1 MAAPSVTFFGPL
13 DTVLGPYM
21 GYVVLVLAVANI
33 GTRALAHRS
42 HVKQAEE
49 GAEAVSRHPLH
60 TASNVLL
67 MLAAFYYLTLNHH
80 SGVVAS
86 SLIVGMFIT
95 DFFEFEARK
104 VEARRGIDLER
115 PKGAIA
121 ASVLVLMYV
130 SYITLFFIVKP
141 IWSAIV

>member
-21 GYVVLVLAVANI
+21 GYVLLALAVVNI
-33 GTRALAHRS
+33 ATRAFQHRQ

-49 GAEAVSRHPLH
+49 GAEALSRQPIHV
-60 TASNVLL
+60 ASNVLL
-67 MLAAFYYLTLNHH
+67 VLASFYYVSLHQH
-80 SGVVAS
+80 SGIVAS
-86 SLIVGMFIT
+86 SLIVGLFIT

-121 ASVLVLMYV
+121 ASAFVLMYV
-130 SYITLFFIVKP
+130 AYITLFFIVKP
-141 IWSAIV
+141 IWSSIV

>member
-21 GYVVLVLAVANI
+21 GYVVLALAVVNI
-33 GTRALAHRS
+33 ATRALAHRR
-42 HVKQAEE
+42 HVAQVDD
-49 GAEAVSRHPLH
+49 GADELSRHPAH
-60 TASNVLL
+60 VASNVLL
-67 MLAAFYYLTLNHH
+67 VLASFYYLTLNHH
-80 SGVVAS
+80 SGVVAAT
-86 SLIVGMFIT
+86 LIVGLFIT

-130 SYITLFFIVKP
+130 AYITLFFIVKP